1 MTVKIVRLIN
11 GEDVIAD
18 VKEVHKDK
26 ETPGAVAYVFE
37 RPYTV
42 QIIENSTEMLF
53 ESPVADSQPK
63 KINDLDLKFYPYV
76 PLSVRNSVVCSVPNV
91 VLIYDPHP
99 KVMDK
104 YRELITAIENDNE
117 RNFEVDYSHQPP
129 VSGGEGDGTGG
140 GTESVD

>member
-18 VKEVHKDK
+18 IKEVRKD
-26 ETPGAVAYVFE
+26 EDTPGAVAYVFDK
-37 RPYTV
+37 PYTV
-42 QIIENSTEMLF
+42 QIIENTTEMLF
-53 ESPVADSQPK
+53 EAPAADSQPK

-76 PLSVRNSVVCSVPNV
+76 PLSVRDSVVCSVPNV

-104 YRELITAIENDNE
+104 YRELIVAMENDNE

-129 VSGGEGDGTGG
+129 VPSGEGDGDGG
-140 GTESVD
+140 GTIDPD